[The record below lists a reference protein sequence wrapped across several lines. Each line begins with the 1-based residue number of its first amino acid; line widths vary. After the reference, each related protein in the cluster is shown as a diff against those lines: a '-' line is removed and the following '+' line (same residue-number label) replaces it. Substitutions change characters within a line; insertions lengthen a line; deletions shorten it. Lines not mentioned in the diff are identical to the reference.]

1 MRKVAGYASSLLIG
15 FLYLMLLE
23 APVNRYLG
31 LDSRSAFSV
40 LVNIFVLGLIYI
52 VALAAIA
59 VVRIL
64 CVTALHYVRHRK
76 EMRGRPE

>member
-40 LVNIFVLGLIYI
+40 FVNILVLGLIYI

-64 CVTALHYVRHRK
+64 WVTALHYVRHRK
-76 EMRGRPE
+76 EIRGRPE